1 MSSRPRPNKITV
13 YYDGR
18 CPMCSGIMD
27 RVRASENSGAF
38 DLRDMHKGPKMP
50 FSAAAVERE
59 MHVVDQD
66 GVVYKGAAAIFMI
79 TEQYPRLRTATRF
92 ARLPPIMVLAPPV
105 YGLVAANRRFIVGP
119 ASRLFWLKV
128 IVITAFCIGLA
139 LSPHL
144 WAGPRSF
151 PPIPISNLLPAL
163 DGWVAQAML
172 AALFVLAAP
181 ILLSPKPQ
189 KFIAGFLAII
199 VVFCLLDQ
207 TRLQPWVFQ
216 YGFLLAV
223 LALFTWQ
230 SDDVA
235 GQRRTLNIARLVV
248 AGTYV
253 FSGLQKL
260 NWNFV
265 DNDFPWIV
273 QPIAK
278 VFLLSTGAVQVL
290 GICAPFVQIAFGAGL
305 LARRFRRVS
314 LVLAVAMH
322 VFILAMFGPFGHDW
336 NNVVWPWTA
345 AMAVFDILL
354 FAGAE
359 FSPRD
364 VIWSNGHHLHRAALL
379 LFAMLPALSFFN
391 LWDSYLSSAL
401 YSGNLN
407 EAVIYLSDAG
417 RRALPSALGSRAVH
431 TSANTN
437 VLNVQRW
444 AIEDLNVMPYPET
457 RVYKSIAK
465 TVCGALSDSGQ
476 LVLIVREQ
484 RLFFSRPERGYRC
497 GDL

>member
-1 MSSRPRPNKITV
+1 
-13 YYDGR
+13 
-18 CPMCSGIMD
+18 
-27 RVRASENSGAF
+27 
-38 DLRDMHKGPKMP
+38 MP

-66 GVVYKGAAAIFMI
+66 GVVYKGAAAIFKI
-79 TEQYPRLRTATRF
+79 TEQYPRLGMATRLLAAADHGF
-92 ARLPPIMVLAPPV
+92 GAAGLRPGGGQPPVHCRSGEPAVLAEGHRDHGLLHGPC
-105 YGLVAANRRFIVGP
+105 LVAASLGRTALISADSNFKPATRPRRLGGAGYAGGAVCARRPDP
-119 ASRLFWLKV
+119 A
-128 IVITAFCIGLA
+128 I
-139 LSPHL
+139 
-144 WAGPRSF
+144 
-151 PPIPISNLLPAL
+151 
-163 DGWVAQAML
+163 AQAPKIHCRL
-172 AALFVLAAP
+172 SCDHRR
-181 ILLSPKPQ
+181 LLSARPK
-189 KFIAGFLAII
+189 A
-199 VVFCLLDQ
+199 
-207 TRLQPWVFQ
+207 LQPWVFQ
-216 YGFLLAV
+216 YGSLLAV

-235 GQRRTLNIARLVV
+235 GQRRTLNFSRLVV

-265 DNDFPWIV
+265 DNDFPWIG

-290 GICAPFVQIAFGAGL
+290 GICAPFVQIAFGAEL
-305 LARRFRRVS
+305 LTRRFRRVS

-322 VFILAMFGPFGHDW
+322 VFILAMLGPLDRLEQRGLALDRRDGG
-336 NNVVWPWTA
+336 VRYS
-345 AMAVFDILL
+345 AVCRR
-354 FAGAE
+354 E

-364 VIWSNGHHLHRAALL
+364 VIWSNGHHIHRAALL
-379 LFAMLPALSFFN
+379 LFAMLRPEPLH
-391 LWDSYLSSAL
+391 LWDSYL
-401 YSGNLN
+401 
-407 EAVIYLSDAG
+407 V
-417 RRALPSALGSRAVH
+417 RAVFRQSERGGDLSLRRRPASAAIRTRLPCGH

-484 RLFFSRPERGYRC
+484 RLFFTAGARLSMWRFVTRRLASAGYGHASASAAPAR
-497 GDL
+497 